1 MRTITVLGSTGS
13 VGKSVIDVL
22 KRFGKDNFVVSAL
35 VAGSDYK
42 TLATQAIEL
51 KARFVVLRDS
61 SKSSLLKEML
71 NGYPTTVLAGDNGIK
86 EICQLGHDI
95 VVVAISGF
103 ASLLPTH
110 YSIMS
115 GSSSIIIASKESLVC
130 AGRLLKE
137 RVRQHGNKLLPIDS
151 EHNAIFQVFEQ
162 DNLSAIDS
170 ITITGS
176 GGPFRGFSASALK
189 NVGLRQALK
198 HPKWNMGKK
207 ITIDSATLFNKGLEV
222 IEAHHLFDIPLDNIN
237 VTINP
242 ECIVHGLVQY
252 KDGSMLAQLGYPDM
266 RIPILHA
273 LHWPKRYSGPES
285 FKPLNLVEVSRLT
298 FEAVNEDLFPSI
310 KLCKQAFEMGEQA
323 MLMLNAANEVA
334 VKYFLCNKIK
344 FLDIFK
350 IVEAL
355 LEKQTFTLR
364 NIPCIEDMIALEC
377 EFKSKV
383 EEFISQFITAP

>member
-1 MRTITVLGSTGS
+1 MRTITILGSTGS

-35 VAGSDYK
+35 VAHSDYK
-42 TLATQAIEL
+42 TLAAQAIEL
-51 KARFVVLRDS
+51 KARFIAIGNS

-71 NGYPTTVLAGDNGIK
+71 DGHPTTVLAGDDGIK
-86 EICQLGHDI
+86 EICQLKSDI

-103 ASLLPTH
+103 ASLLPTY
-110 YSIMS
+110 YSIVS

-130 AGRLLKE
+130 AGRLLKQY
-137 RVRQHGNKLLPIDS
+137 VREQGNKLLPIDS

-162 DNLSAIDS
+162 ENFNAIDS

-176 GGPFRGFSASALK
+176 GGPFRGLSEAELKQVDSA
-189 NVGLRQALK
+189 QALK
-198 HPKWNMGKK
+198 HPKWSMGKK

-222 IEAHHLFDIPLDNIN
+222 IEAHHLFNIPLDNIN

-273 LHWPKRYSGPES
+273 LHWPKRYAGLES
-285 FKPLNLVEVSRLT
+285 FKPLNLVELSALT

-310 KLCKQAFEMGEQA
+310 KLCRQAFVMGEQA
-323 MLMLNAANEVA
+323 MLMLNVANEVA
-334 VKYFLCNKIK
+334 VKHFLCNKIK

-350 IVEAL
+350 IVRGL

-364 NIPCIEDMIALEC
+364 NIPCIEDMIDLER

-383 EEFISQFITAP
+383 EEFISKFIAS